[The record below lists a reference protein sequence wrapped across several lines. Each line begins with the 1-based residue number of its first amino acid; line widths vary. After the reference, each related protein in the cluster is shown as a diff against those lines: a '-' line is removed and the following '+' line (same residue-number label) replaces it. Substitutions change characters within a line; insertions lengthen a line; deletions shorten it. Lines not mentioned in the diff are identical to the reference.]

1 NYGKGL
7 IKAFGVSPD
16 AFLQM
21 AIHLTKYWDQE
32 RFVLTYESASARFYK
47 NFRTETLRPSPMNHF
62 ANKVLIKV
70 LSTSSKFEDIDFFF
84 HTSLSYSLQR
94 FQTSQGID
102 RHLFVL
108 YLLSQGLFI
117 SSPFLDHYIAQPWL
131 LSISHIPNV
140 TNQINE
146 DDEIWKSWIGACFG
160 AVTPRGYASKVCSR
174 FGGNHSIF
182 ANVMNYKSTE

>member
-1 NYGKGL
+1 L

-47 NFRTETLRPSPMNHF
+47 NFRTETLRPSPMNLLPI
-62 ANKVLIKV
+62 NN
-70 LSTSSKFEDIDFFF
+70 LSACAMHSKRNEEAM
-84 HTSLSYSLQR
+84 
-94 FQTSQGID
+94 TSQGID

-117 SSPFLDHYIAQPWL
+117 SSPFLDHYI
-131 LSISHIPNV
+131 IPNV

-160 AVTPRGYASKVCSR
+160 AVTPRGYVCSR

-182 ANVMNYKSTE
+182 ANVMNYKSTENAVG